1 MPEFLKN
8 MYELGLHGWL
18 EQIAHAHGPLVYAV
32 LFAIV
37 FAETGFVVTPF
48 LPGDSLLFVVGMLS
62 GSGVLRI
69 YVAAPLLLAAAVLG
83 NTTNYHIGKW
93 LGPRVFRKDGKEG
106 ILGRALSRKHLE
118 RAHAFF
124 ERHGGKAVMLGQFVP
139 LVRTFCP
146 FIAGAGAMT
155 YSKFIFFNVM
165 GAVLWVGICCGAGYF
180 LGGFP
185 FVKDNFEFVMI
196 AVVGVSLIPVLI
208 EFLRSRWS
216 RVGQASSTRP
226 PAEGAGG

>member
-1 MPEFLKN
+1 MPEFLQN
-8 MYELGLHGWL
+8 LFDVGLHKWL
-18 EQIAHAHGPLVYAV
+18 EQFAQAHGMWVYGI

-48 LPGDSLLFVVGMLS
+48 LPGDSLLFIVGMLA
-62 GSGVLRI
+62 GTGVLKLYI
-69 YVAAPLLLAAAVLG
+69 AAPLLFAAAIMG

-93 LGPRVFRKDGKEG
+93 IGPKVFRKDGQEG
-106 ILGRALSRKHLE
+106 ILGKVLSRKHLE

-155 YSKFIFFNVM
+155 YSKFIFFNVV
-165 GAVLWVGICCGAGYF
+165 GAALWVSVCCGAGYF
-180 LGGFP
+180 LGGFE
-185 FVKDNFEFVMI
+185 FVKDHFEQVMI
-196 AVVGVSLIPVLI
+196 GVVAISLIPVLI
-208 EFLRSRWS
+208 EFIRAR
-216 RVGQASSTRP
+216 RARAAQASTQTS
-226 PAEGAGG
+226 AQSAGN